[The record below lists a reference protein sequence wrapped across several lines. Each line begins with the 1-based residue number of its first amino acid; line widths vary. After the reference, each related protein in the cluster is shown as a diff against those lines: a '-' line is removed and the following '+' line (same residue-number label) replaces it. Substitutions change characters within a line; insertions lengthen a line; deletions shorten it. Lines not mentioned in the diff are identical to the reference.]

1 MKYCLNVSF
10 NEGGKNYFFGTDD
23 ISIKVGDYVVVTTVV
38 GLELGRVTQDPK
50 LMEDVNAPFEVI
62 AINRKATKEDLKK
75 NESNKK
81 DALVAKTLFEN
92 LVKQEKLNMDLVDCS
107 YTLDKTKILF
117 TYIAADRV
125 DFRNLLKLLA
135 SNLHCRIELK
145 QVNARERAQ
154 IVGGIGVCGLPLCCS
169 TFLKE
174 FEGVSLNKAKNQMLS
189 INIPKLS
196 GQCGKLMCCL
206 KFEDEAYTQIKKNF
220 PQINTEVKY
229 NNQKY
234 KVTSY
239 NILSRIIRIENQD
252 NIEYITLDEFKKLKK

>member
-10 NEGGKNYFFGTDD
+10 NESGKNYFFGTDD
-23 ISIKVGDYVVVTTVV
+23 FSIKVGDYVVVTTVV
-38 GLELGRVTQDPK
+38 GIELGRVTQDPK
-50 LMEDVNAPFEVI
+50 LMEDVHAPFEVI
-62 AINRKATKEDLKK
+62 PINRKATKEDIKK
-75 NESNKK
+75 EENNKK
-81 DALVAKTLFEN
+81 DALIAKTLFEN

-154 IVGGIGVCGLPLCCS
+154 IIGGIGVCGLPLCCS

-174 FEGVSLNKAKNQMLS
+174 FDGVSLNKAKNQMLS

-206 KFEDEAYTQIKKNF
+206 KFEDEAYTQIKKYY

-229 NNQKY
+229 NNEKY

-239 NILSRIIRIENQD
+239 NILSRIIRIENQE